1 MAYSDLE
8 KARLKVEVESGKMTL
23 RKISQ
28 KWCMSLNTLKKFIR
42 VEGWIYA
49 KNDSELT
56 KKVEA
61 SVLQKIVDSST
72 DILKEVTEDYLKSS
86 KEMKALSRFI
96 IQDFVK
102 KVQGVDKK
110 GNSTLTKSQSEAALM
125 AQRVVKEASST
136 MSLLFNDTRKALG
149 LDKEKD
155 GTTNN
160 IQINNDSTPTK
171 IEIIGVDPDGPPPE

>member
-8 KARLKVEVESGKMTL
+8 KARLKAEVESGKMTI

-28 KWCMSLNTLKKFIR
+28 KWGMSLNTLKKFIKA
-42 VEGWIYA
+42 EEWTYA
-49 KNDSELT
+49 KNDTELT

-61 SVLQKIVDSST
+61 SVLQKIIDSST
-72 DILKEVTEDYLKSS
+72 DILKEVTDDYLKSS

-102 KVQGVDKK
+102 KAKKVDED
-110 GNSTLTKSQSEAALM
+110 GNSVLTKTQSEAALM

-149 LDKEKD
+149 LDKEKE

-171 IEIIGVDPDGPPPE
+171 VEIIGIDPDGPPPE